1 MKKRIIEPRETETS
15 PEQDAWLN
23 VEELAQVE
31 LQSEDPAHPIE
42 AALIPGKGDGWRAD
56 ASGPQTIRL
65 LFHEPQALRHIQ
77 LCFQEAEIER
87 TQEFVLRWS
96 KGGESGY
103 NDIVRQQWNFSP
115 SGNTTQTEDYRV
127 TLSDVRAL
135 ELQIIPDISKGG
147 ARATLAHWRMA

>member
-42 AALIPGKGDGWRAD
+42 SALIPGKGDGWRAD
-56 ASGPQTIRL
+56 APGPQTIRL
-65 LFHEPQALRHIQ
+65 LFHEPQTLRHIQ
-77 LCFQEAEIER
+77 LCFREAEVER

-96 KGGESGY
+96 GGDSGY
-103 NDIVRQQWNFSP
+103 HDIVRQQWNFTP
-115 SGNTTQTEDYRV
+115 SGNTTQTEDYHV
-127 TLSDVRAL
+127 TLPGVRAL
-135 ELQIIPDISKGG
+135 ELQIIPDISKGS
-147 ARATLAHWRMA
+147 ARASLAHWRVA